1 MKKFKLL
8 LVSSLFVLTAS
19 AQNYNYQI
27 SNNNYNNQFNT
38 NISTCNGF
46 NTQTYYNGYNYQIS
60 PLENALSGFIQTV
73 IINKQN
79 RRRNKRRNRRN
90 AFRNNRRNRDN
101 RVTNVYVY

>member
-1 MKKFKLL
+1 MKNFKLL
-8 LVSSLFVLTAS
+8 LVSSMFVLTAT

-46 NTQTYYNGYNYQIS
+46 NTQTYNNGYNYQIS

-79 RRRNKRRNRRN
+79 RRRNKRRNRNN
-90 AFRNNRRNRDN
+90 ACRNNRYIKKNGAP
-101 RVTNVYVY
+101 TKCTI